1 MMIGTSTRSQKR
13 RRKHPP
19 RNDSSGHLPVVTLR
33 NGMAGTRTRL
43 ILVLALGAAVS
54 ALAQTADST
63 FEELPELRASEILR
77 PDMLKG
83 PYHSVREPVPTS
95 AGMNQFVIDSEY
107 GLFEADGNEMLFRR
121 VKELYA
127 IAQLK
132 DVSRTDQFTNA
143 LVTAAK
149 SPLVAAK
156 NIVKDP
162 VKAISNVP
170 KGISKFLGKA
180 GNTIKN
186 AGKKKEEG
194 TDAEGS
200 KTEQALGL
208 SKAKRQIAVSMGVDP
223 YTRNAVL
230 AKELEEIAWA
240 SWAGGFAFRAVT
252 FPISGPAGAALTAT
266 SLTSSAEQLL
276 TEKSPA
282 DLIAINRRALIAM
295 GASASSADRILS
307 NDAFSPTH
315 ATAFVLNLQSLD
327 KVTNR
332 GACIDAAANTSS
344 NEADAV
350 FCVQTARLMSELHK
364 GSSPLSRIAMIGD
377 FPVCVAKDGTV
388 IVALQWD
395 YAAWTAAAA
404 PFIEEVQK
412 LASQPGNHNAVIAL
426 SGDASAR
433 LKQELETRRIV
444 LHERVSPGPLK

>member
-1 MMIGTSTRSQKR
+1 
-13 RRKHPP
+13 
-19 RNDSSGHLPVVTLR
+19 
-33 NGMAGTRTRL
+33 MAGTRPRL
-43 ILVLALGAAVS
+43 ILVLTLGAALS
-54 ALAQTADST
+54 AIAQTPDSS
-63 FEELPELRASEILR
+63 FEELPELRASEILK

-83 PYHSVREPVPTS
+83 PYHSVHEPVPTS
-95 AGMNQFVIDSEY
+95 SGMNHFVIDSEF

-186 AGKKKEEG
+186 AGKKKTEG
-194 TDAEGS
+194 NDAEGS
-200 KTEQALGL
+200 KTEQALGF

-223 YTRNAVL
+223 YTTNAVL

-266 SLTSSAEQLL
+266 SLTSSAEKLL

-282 DLIAINRRALIAM
+282 ELIAINRKALIAM
-295 GASASSADRILS
+295 GASAASADRIVS

-327 KVTNR
+327 KVTDR
-332 GACIDAAANTSS
+332 GPFIDAAANTSS

-364 GSSPLSRIAMIGD
+364 GNSPLSRIALIGD
-377 FPVCVAKDGTV
+377 FPICVAKDGTI

-404 PFIEEVQK
+404 SFIAEVEQ
-412 LASQPGNHNAVIAL
+412 LANESGKHGVVIAL

-433 LKQELETRRIV
+433 LKQELANRQIA
-444 LHERVSPGPLK
+444 LHERVNPGPLK